1 MGSTPSPH
9 SSLLPRHNFIPSFFT
24 SFPSVAQ
31 GDMEWVVWSVQH
43 ILSLPLLPPQRKDSS
58 QSSSMVPPTG
68 HNPLWN
74 FPSLC
79 LGIFSGHA
87 HRARAQGT
95 LRYVRELW
103 KWRHLYVRKQALTHI
118 TWRAASG
125 SALSA
130 VHSDEMAA
138 GAFMASSK
146 GTALSVDWCGWMH
159 VHLCIVHVFASVW
172 YLLSLVLPHTRGR
185 EQEQTDKK
193 GDLQIQLPLTI
204 RKLNVI

>member
-87 HRARAQGT
+87 HRAWAQGT

-103 KWRHLYVRKQALTHI
+103 KWRHLYVCKQALTI
-118 TWRAASG
+118 SPEEQLQGQPWVLFTVMRW
-125 SALSA
+125 L
-130 VHSDEMAA
+130 
-138 GAFMASSK
+138 
-146 GTALSVDWCGWMH
+146 L
-159 VHLCIVHVFASVW
+159 VHLWLPAKA
-172 YLLSLVLPHTRGR
+172 LLSLLIGVAGCMCICALFMYLHLYGIYLALCCHTHVGAGANR
-185 EQEQTDKK
+185 QERRPPNSTSF
-193 GDLQIQLPLTI
+193 
-204 RKLNVI
+204 NN